1 MMLLGSAAGATFPLP
16 ATTNVSV
23 NDTAPVSAG
32 YSLRS
37 DGKVSKYE
45 NGSESIIGDWI
56 IPSTTASSYE
66 VVATLNSGTLGSG
79 TVGSP
84 LNLGSTRLWSV
95 SASFAGTGES
105 CQLGITIRVSGGG
118 ATVATATVNL
128 EANYL

>member
-1 MMLLGSAAGATFPLP
+1 MALLGSAAGVTFPLP
-16 ATTNVSV
+16 AITNVLV

-66 VVATLNSGTLGSG
+66 VVATLNSGTLNSG

-84 LNLGSTRLWSV
+84 LNLGSTRIWSV
-95 SASFAGTGES
+95 AANTSGTSQG

-128 EANYL
+128 DANYL